1 MNKVAHEQ
9 GSHMKSSSQ
18 SSLLTQQRFLPY
30 FITQFLGAF
39 NDNIFK
45 NVLLLFV
52 AFASVD
58 TLPISSNLFI
68 NLAAGLFILPFFLF
82 SALAGV
88 LADKYEKSWFIRK
101 VKLLE
106 ILIMSL
112 GAIGFIYESYGILL
126 LLLFLMG
133 TQSAF
138 FGPVKYALLPQQLE
152 PKELVS
158 GNALVET
165 GTFLAI
171 LIGTLGAGLIA
182 SHESAKIVAAVCI
195 VLFAVM
201 GYGASCFIPNAPSN
215 APDMK
220 IKWRPIALTR
230 QTLKIAKKDRPTF
243 QALMAISWFWFLGAA
258 YLTQFPNFTKIH
270 LNGTES
276 AVAFLLALFSVG
288 IAIGSLACDKLSNHR
303 IEIGIVPM
311 GSFGISLFGL
321 LMALAVP
328 ENLPQFESFN
338 QFVGHSELWPLFAYL
353 LLLGI
358 SGGIFIVPLYALM
371 QFRAEPNE
379 RAQVIAGLNIYNS
392 LFMVG
397 SAVLGIVCLSLLELN
412 IVELFIL
419 LAAMNTL
426 VVLYLVYQVP
436 IYAFR
441 FFTWVVTHT
450 MYRVKH
456 KNLHHLPEKG
466 GALIICNH
474 VSYMD
479 ALLLSAVCPR
489 LIRFV
494 MEEDYAKL
502 PPIRRFLKRAGVIPI
517 SATNRRSIRNAFNEV
532 EQALHDGHIVC
543 IFPEGRLTSDG
554 EIGEFMRGMELIIK
568 RSPVPVIPMAL
579 KGLWGS
585 YFSRFKGRACKGL
598 PTRFWTKLE
607 IEAGDAIDPKQASCE
622 VLRQKVIEI
631 RGDFR

>member
-1 MNKVAHEQ
+1 MNND
-9 GSHMKSSSQ
+9 SQ
-18 SSLLTQQRFLPY
+18 SSLLTQKRFLPY

-101 VKLLE
+101 VKLIE
-106 ILIMSL
+106 VVIMSL
-112 GAIGFIYESYGILL
+112 GAIGFIYESYAILL

-152 PKELVS
+152 SKELVS

-171 LIGTLGAGLIA
+171 LIGTLGAGIIA
-182 SHESAKIVAAVCI
+182 SEENSKLIAAVCI
-195 VLFAVM
+195 VTFAVL
-201 GYGASCFIPNAPSN
+201 GYLASYFIPEAPSN
-215 APDMK
+215 APDLK
-220 IKWRPIALTR
+220 VKWQPITLTR
-230 QTLKIAKKDRPTF
+230 QTLAIAKKDRPTF
-243 QALMAISWFWFLGAA
+243 QALMAISWFWFLGAT
-258 YLTQFPNFTKIH
+258 YLTQFPNFTKVY

-311 GSFGISLFGL
+311 GSLGISIFGF
-321 LMALAVP
+321 LMAVSIP
-328 ENLPQFESFN
+328 EALPDFDSFKS
-338 QFVGHSELWPLFAYL
+338 FVSYSELWPLFAYL
-353 LLLGI
+353 LLLGM
-358 SGGIFIVPLYALM
+358 SGGIFIVPLYSLM
-371 QFRAEPNE
+371 QFRAKPNE

-397 SAVLGIVCLSLLELN
+397 SAVLGIVFLSVLQLS
-412 IVELFIL
+412 IPQLFAL
-419 LAAMNTL
+419 LAVFNTL
-426 VVLYLVYQVP
+426 VMFALFYQVP

-456 KNLHHLPEKG
+456 KNLHNLPEKG
-466 GALIICNH
+466 GALIVCNH

-502 PPIRRFLKRAGVIPI
+502 PPLRRFLKRAGVIPI
-517 SATNRRSIRNAFNEV
+517 SATNRSSIRNAFKEV
-532 EQALHDGHIVC
+532 ERALHEGHIVC
-543 IFPEGRLTSDG
+543 IFPEGKLTSDG
-554 EIGEFMRGMELIIK
+554 EVAEFMRGMELIIR

-585 YFSRFKGRACKGL
+585 YFSRFKGSACKGL
-598 PTRFWTKLE
+598 PNRFWTKIE
-607 IEAGDAIDPKQASCE
+607 IEAGRPILPKDTSCE
-622 VLRQKVIEI
+622 TLRQSVAEL
-631 RGDFR
+631 RGPLR

>member
-1 MNKVAHEQ
+1 MNN
-9 GSHMKSSSQ
+9 SSQ
-18 SSLLTQQRFLPY
+18 SSLLTQKRFLPY

-52 AFASVD
+52 AFANVD

-106 ILIMSL
+106 VVIMSL

-152 PKELVS
+152 TKELVS

-171 LIGTLGAGLIA
+171 LIGTLGAGIIA
-182 SHESAKIVAAVCI
+182 SEESAKLVAAICI
-195 VLFAVM
+195 VSFAVL
-201 GYGASCFIPNAPSN
+201 GYVSSCFIPEAPSN
-215 APDMK
+215 APDLK
-220 IKWRPIALTR
+220 VKWQPIKLTKA
-230 QTLKIAKKDRPTF
+230 TLAIAKKDRPTF
-243 QALMAISWFWFLGAA
+243 QALMSISWFWFLGAT
-258 YLTQFPNFTKIH
+258 YLTQFPNFTKLH

-276 AVAFLLALFSVG
+276 SVAFLLALFSVG

-311 GSFGISLFGL
+311 GSLGISIFGL
-321 LMALAVP
+321 LMATSIP
-328 ENLPQFESFN
+328 ESLPEFGSFQ
-338 QFVGHSELWPLFAYL
+338 QFVTYSELWPLFAYL

-358 SGGIFIVPLYALM
+358 SGGIFIVPLYSLM
-371 QFRAEPNE
+371 QLRAKPDE

-397 SAVLGIVCLSLLELN
+397 SAVMGIVCLSVLELS
-412 IVELFIL
+412 IPQLFIL
-419 LAAMNTL
+419 LALLNTF
-426 VVLYLVYQVP
+426 VMLYLFYQVP

-456 KNLHHLPEKG
+456 KNLHNLPENG
-466 GALIICNH
+466 GALIVCNH

-502 PPIRRFLKRAGVIPI
+502 PPLRRFLKRAGVIPI
-517 SATNRRSIRNAFNEV
+517 SSTNRRSIRNAFNEV
-532 EQALHDGHIVC
+532 EQALHEGHIVC
-543 IFPEGRLTSDG
+543 IFPEGKLTSDG
-554 EIGEFMRGMELIIK
+554 EVAEFMRGMELIIR

-585 YFSRFKGRACKGL
+585 YFSRYKGRACKGL
-598 PTRFWTKLE
+598 PTRFWTKIE
-607 IEAGDAIDPKQASCE
+607 IEAGEPISPTDASCE
-622 VLRQKVIEI
+622 TLRQAVADL
-631 RGDFR
+631 RGSQR

>member
-1 MNKVAHEQ
+1 MNN
-9 GSHMKSSSQ
+9 SSQ
-18 SSLLTQQRFLPY
+18 SSLLTQKRFLPY

-101 VKLLE
+101 IKLIE
-106 ILIMSL
+106 VVIMSL

-138 FGPVKYALLPQQLE
+138 FGPVKYALLPQQLKT
-152 PKELVS
+152 KELVS

-171 LIGTLGAGLIA
+171 LIGTLGAGIIA
-182 SHESAKIVAAVCI
+182 SEESAKLIAAI
-195 VLFAVM
+195 SIILFAIL
-201 GYGASCFIPNAPSN
+201 GYVSSCFIPEAPSN
-215 APDMK
+215 APNLEVNWQPVK
-220 IKWRPIALTR
+220 LTR
-230 QTLKIAKKDRPTF
+230 STLAIAKKDRPTF
-243 QALMAISWFWFLGAA
+243 QALMSISWFWFLGAA
-258 YLTQFPNFTKIH
+258 YLTQFPNFTRLH

-276 AVAFLLALFSVG
+276 SVAFLLALFSVG
-288 IAIGSLACDKLSNHR
+288 IAIGSLTCDKLSNHR
-303 IEIGIVPM
+303 IEIGIVPI
-311 GSFGISLFGL
+311 GSMGISIFGL
-321 LMALAVP
+321 LMAISIP
-328 ENLPQFESFN
+328 ESLPHFESFN
-338 QFVGHSELWPLFAYL
+338 EFVAHSALWPLFAYL

-358 SGGIFIVPLYALM
+358 SGGIFIVPLYSLM
-371 QFRAEPNE
+371 QLRAKPDE

-397 SAVLGIVCLSLLELN
+397 SAVLGIVCLSVLELS
-412 IVELFIL
+412 IPQLFIL
-419 LAAMNTL
+419 LAVGNTL
-426 VVLYLVYQVP
+426 VMFYLFYQVP

-466 GALIICNH
+466 GALIVCNH

-494 MEEDYAKL
+494 MEEEYTKL

-517 SATNRRSIRNAFNEV
+517 SATNRSSIRNAFKEV
-532 EQALHDGHIVC
+532 ERALHEGHIVC
-543 IFPEGRLTSDG
+543 IFPEGKLTSDG
-554 EIGEFMRGMELIIK
+554 EVAEFMRGMELIIK
-568 RSPVPVIPMAL
+568 RSPVPVIPMVL

-585 YFSRFKGRACKGL
+585 YFSRYKGRACKGL

-607 IEAGDAIDPKQASCE
+607 IEAGEPISPKEASCE
-622 VLRQKVIEI
+622 TLRQSVSDL
-631 RGDFR
+631 RGSLR

>member
-1 MNKVAHEQ
+1 MNN
-9 GSHMKSSSQ
+9 SSQ
-18 SSLLTQQRFLPY
+18 SSLLTQKRFLPY

-58 TLPISSNLFI
+58 TLPTSSNLFI

-106 ILIMSL
+106 VVIMSL

-152 PKELVS
+152 TKELVS

-171 LIGTLGAGLIA
+171 LIGTLGAGIIA
-182 SHESAKIVAAVCI
+182 SEESAKLVAAICI
-195 VLFAVM
+195 VSFSVL
-201 GYGASCFIPNAPSN
+201 GYVSSCFIPEAPSN
-215 APDMK
+215 APDLK
-220 IKWRPIALTR
+220 VKWQPIKLTKA
-230 QTLKIAKKDRPTF
+230 TLAIAKKDRPTF
-243 QALMAISWFWFLGAA
+243 QALMSISWFWFLGAT
-258 YLTQFPNFTKIH
+258 YLTQFPNFTKLH

-276 AVAFLLALFSVG
+276 SVAFLLALFSVG

-311 GSFGISLFGL
+311 GSLGISIFGL
-321 LMALAVP
+321 LMATSIP
-328 ENLPQFESFN
+328 ESLPEFGSFQ
-338 QFVGHSELWPLFAYL
+338 QFVTYSELWPLFAYL

-358 SGGIFIVPLYALM
+358 SGGIFIVPLYSLM
-371 QFRAEPNE
+371 QLRAKPDE

-397 SAVLGIVCLSLLELN
+397 SAVMGIVCLSVLELS
-412 IVELFIL
+412 IPQLFVL
-419 LAAMNTL
+419 LALLNTF
-426 VVLYLVYQVP
+426 VMLYLFYQVP

-456 KNLHHLPEKG
+456 KNLHNLPENG
-466 GALIICNH
+466 GALIVCNH

-502 PPIRRFLKRAGVIPI
+502 PPLRRFLKRAGVIPI
-517 SATNRRSIRNAFNEV
+517 SSTNRRSIRNAFNEV
-532 EQALHDGHIVC
+532 EQALHEGHIVC
-543 IFPEGRLTSDG
+543 IFPEGKLTSDG
-554 EIGEFMRGMELIIK
+554 EVAEFMRGMELIIR
-568 RSPVPVIPMAL
+568 RSPVPVIPIAL

-585 YFSRFKGRACKGL
+585 YFSRYKGRACKGL

-607 IEAGDAIDPKQASCE
+607 IEAGEPISPTDASCE
-622 VLRQKVIEI
+622 TLRQAVTGL
-631 RGDFR
+631 RGSQR